1 MRLFSKLI
9 CKLCDPYCFFSI
21 IKQIPWRQRSCQRRE
36 NNFENEMNNEEIS
49 VLIRP
54 ASRTGAPEFSLPIHF
69 LYYRLPYRL
78 ARPVLE
84 RWPYFQSIGGFM
96 QSRETQTT
104 MVTWT
109 NAGGQTKRANER
121 SFVYRP
127 PAWRRWRNVKTTYTV
142 TTEQLNDEYEFYRLV
157 TCMWKTTGNQMKAYF
172 SQTDRAGFLK
182 TLFLKKS
189 LFMQFSTE
197 HCLLLI

>member
-36 NNFENEMNNEEIS
+36 NNFKNEINNEEIS

-54 ASRTGAPEFSLPIHF
+54 ASSSSAPEFCLPIHF

-104 MVTWT
+104 MVKWT
-109 NAGGQTKRANER
+109 KAGGQTKRANER

-127 PAWRRWRNVKTTYTV
+127 PTWRRWRNVKTP
-142 TTEQLNDEYEFYRLV
+142 TEQQNDEYEFYRLV
-157 TCMWKTTGNQMKAYF
+157 TCMWEDNGQSNE
-172 SQTDRAGFLK
+172 GIL
-182 TLFLKKS
+182 
-189 LFMQFSTE
+189 
-197 HCLLLI
+197 